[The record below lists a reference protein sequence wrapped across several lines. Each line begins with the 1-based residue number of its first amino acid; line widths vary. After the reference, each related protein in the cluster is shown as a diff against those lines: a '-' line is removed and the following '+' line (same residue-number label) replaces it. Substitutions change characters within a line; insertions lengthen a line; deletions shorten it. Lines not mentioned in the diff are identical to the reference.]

1 MGKGPLK
8 SVNIMSEFPRIYK
21 PDPSLEDEKS
31 HTGPKQELRMY
42 TGPDH
47 DDEEAEASSDIIERE
62 PAPSWWPNFKEK
74 LARLISN
81 SGDGA

>member
-1 MGKGPLK
+1 
-8 SVNIMSEFPRIYK
+8 
-21 PDPSLEDEKS
+21 
-31 HTGPKQELRMY
+31 MY

-81 SGDGA
+81 RGDGA